1 MGAPTASITAIAL
14 SLVSTGNAGTS
25 TELIASTSTDGADPS
40 AAASAA
46 SPRFSIATASCS
58 AGSTPSIRFP
68 YAAFSRLHPV
78 RRAISAQAS
87 MFSRNALAAAGTET
101 SPRSP
106 AAMSPV

>member
-1 MGAPTASITAIAL
+1 MGAPTASMTAIAL

-25 TELIASTSTDGADPS
+25 TELIASTSTTAPAP
-40 AAASAA
+40 AAAVAA
-46 SPRFSIATASCS
+46 SLRFSIATASCS

-68 YAAFSRLHPV
+68 YAAFSRRHPV